1 MDARSFIVAVGPVV
15 AAEVVV
21 GVSHGLLSPTEGFA
35 LHNTSAADWLVL
47 AVSFLVFPLWAGA
60 RVARVTSMRRWYAL
74 GGASVLLGTLVAGAF
89 SELLNPSPIDS
100 SWLFVFVAPAYCIT
114 VLCIAGLHGR
124 CVAASAGWS
133 WGLRSR
139 SIGTPAPLRAV
150 RAAPV
155 NFVS

>member
-21 GVSHGLLSPTEGFA
+21 GIGHGLLSPTEGFA
-35 LHNTSAADWLVL
+35 LQNISTADWLVL

-60 RVARVTSMRRWYAL
+60 RIARATTMRRWYAL

-100 SWLFVFVAPAYCIT
+100 SLLFVFVA
-114 VLCIAGLHGR
+114 LLIASPFYALLGFMGGALQR
-124 CVAASAGWS
+124 
-133 WGLRSR
+133 
-139 SIGTPAPLRAV
+139 LRAGHGT
-150 RAAPV
+150 
-155 NFVS
+155 